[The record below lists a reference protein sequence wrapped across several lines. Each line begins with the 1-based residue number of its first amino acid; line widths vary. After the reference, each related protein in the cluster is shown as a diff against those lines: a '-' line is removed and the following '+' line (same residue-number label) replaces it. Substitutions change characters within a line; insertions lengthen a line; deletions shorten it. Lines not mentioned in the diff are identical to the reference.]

1 MTCAREPMTLDRA
14 RTVAVLRIEDVA
26 DLLGVCPKTVQR
38 SRVPGRI
45 DELRGA
51 ARYRAAVVVAW
62 LTEERTAS
70 GKRTR

>member
-1 MTCAREPMTLDRA
+1 MTCARDPMTLERA
-14 RTVAVLRIEDVA
+14 RTLAVLRIEDVA
-26 DLLGVCPKTVQR
+26 DLLGVCTKTVQR

-45 DELRGA
+45 EELRGV
-51 ARYRAAVVVAW
+51 ARYRAAIVVAW

>member
-1 MTCAREPMTLDRA
+1 MTCAREPMTLDKA
-14 RTVAVLRIEDVA
+14 RGLAVLRIEDVA

-70 GKRTR
+70 GKKAR